1 MIDRLLLIPLVC
13 LFGTLAGC
21 GATPEPSL
29 HAVGVYEGADEAE
42 KVDGKTQVYVNVDL
56 PGEQATLILT
66 SYDPVAW
73 NLKVSHQTRLERIIL
88 GGREAA
94 SSIVMVNDRAFDA
107 VSRDSSIPYTYRQ
120 SGEKFRAIVEHVP
133 KTLGFERLSSFRGKY
148 DAPITGFSITKPMEP
163 NPKLDPGY
171 LSQYLPD
178 LTHLANLR
186 FKTILGGIPGV
197 YGADMQLIEEIDH
210 IDTGANVRVAKSN
223 LHFQL
228 KDETLIFQNGKD
240 ETPLPISP
248 PEDLLSFWRPNW
260 IYWNQNEL
268 KLIVS
273 SRVSWAQ
280 NYMFEYDPTSDTWA
294 MIADF
299 QRTEVHSIFV
309 DPETGRRTVALG
321 RTGRGP
327 LRLAYLNKHGDIV
340 EIDKFGMEDL
350 PGLTDLYD
358 VGNSSPPGFNV
369 EFADGRHIMFS
380 TNGKNRDFD
389 RDDRLSGVRQRIYLY
404 DTQLAKLDLIYY
416 RGMTPR

>member
-1 MIDRLLLIPLVC
+1 
-13 LFGTLAGC
+13 
-21 GATPEPSL
+21 
-29 HAVGVYEGADEAE
+29 
-42 KVDGKTQVYVNVDL
+42 
-56 PGEQATLILT
+56 
-66 SYDPVAW
+66 
-73 NLKVSHQTRLERIIL
+73 
-88 GGREAA
+88 
-94 SSIVMVNDRAFDA
+94 
-107 VSRDSSIPYTYRQ
+107 
-120 SGEKFRAIVEHVP
+120 
-133 KTLGFERLSSFRGKY
+133 
-148 DAPITGFSITKPMEP
+148 MEP
-163 NPKLDPGY
+163 NPKLDSDY

-178 LTHLANLR
+178 LTHLASLR
-186 FKTILGGIPGV
+186 FKTILGGVPGV

-210 IDTGANVRVAKSN
+210 LDTGANVRVAKAN

-228 KDETLIFQNGKD
+228 KGETLILQNGKD
-240 ETPLPISP
+240 ETALPISP
-248 PEDLLSFWRPNW
+248 PEELLSFWRPNW

-280 NYMFEYDPTSDTWA
+280 NYMFEYDPNSDTWEL
-294 MIADF
+294 IADF

-309 DPETGRRTVALG
+309 NPETGRRTVALG

-327 LRLAYLNKHGDIV
+327 LRLAYLNHHGDTV
-340 EIDKFGMEDL
+340 EIDEFDMEDL

-358 VGNSSPPGFNV
+358 VGNSSPPGFNI
-369 EFADGRHIMFS
+369 EFADGRHIVFS